1 MRIFNRI
8 LSFIGGSVRRLAVL
22 LALAVFFGGQF
33 LGLWDS
39 PSLVNLNVQ
48 LPPEVAASL
57 PSVQSVVP
65 PSASPIGGEVW
76 TKAGDA
82 GSDGNATRHFQK
94 HGAEFPFGS
103 KEAYVRAAVEFVV
116 SPPPG
121 TLSVVQSDGDHVF
134 YNPDENIFAVTNRQ
148 GKIRTFFRPDP
159 KIHGYPSNMAYFH
172 AQEGR

>member
-1 MRIFNRI
+1 MRTFNRI
-8 LSFIGGSVRRLAVL
+8 LTFIGGSVRRLVVL
-22 LALAVFFGGQF
+22 LALAVFFGGQL

-39 PSLVNLNVQ
+39 PSLVNLNVAM
-48 LPPEVAASL
+48 PPAVTAGLESALA
-57 PSVQSVVP
+57 P
-65 PSASPIGGEVW
+65 PPAVTSAGAEVW
-76 TKAGDA
+76 TPAGDE
-82 GSDGNATRHFQK
+82 GGQGNAERHFKK

-103 KEAYVRAAVEFVV
+103 EEAYVRAALSFVT

-134 YNPDENIFAVTNRQ
+134 YHPGENYFAVTRRD

-159 KIHGYPSNMAYFH
+159 KIHGYPDNMAYFH

>member
-48 LPPEVAASL
+48 LPPEIVASL
-57 PSVQSVVP
+57 PSTDQATTPPASV
-65 PSASPIGGEVW
+65 IGSEVW
-76 TKAGDA
+76 SKGDVGA
-82 GSDGNATRHFQK
+82 DANATRHFQK

-103 KEAYVRAAVEFVV
+103 KEAYVRAAVEFVLN
-116 SPPPG
+116 PPAG
-121 TLSVVQSDGDHVF
+121 TLSVVQSDGDRVF
-134 YNPDENIFAVTNRQ
+134 YNPDENFFAVTNRQ

-159 KIHGYPSNMAYFH
+159 KIHGYPDNMAYFH